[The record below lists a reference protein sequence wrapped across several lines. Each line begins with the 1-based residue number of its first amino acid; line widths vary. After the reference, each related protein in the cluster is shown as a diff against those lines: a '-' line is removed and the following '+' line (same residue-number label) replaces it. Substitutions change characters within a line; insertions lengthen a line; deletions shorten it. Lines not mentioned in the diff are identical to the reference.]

1 MTPDPRP
8 KALLA
13 MESPQLAAD
22 LFGTRARRDL
32 DRIVAVHESVLT
44 PDLPAVPVSTAD
56 TEILL
61 TGWGAPRLDEAVLA
75 NWPRLR
81 AVVHAAGSV
90 KRLVTPAVWDRG
102 IRVSS
107 AAGANAVPVAEY
119 TLATILLSA
128 SDVLRSA
135 HDFQRTHDMLAARPR
150 GDVGAFGIT
159 VGVIGASRIGRRVLE
174 LLQPFDI
181 ECLLVDPSLSAV
193 AAAELGAELVS
204 LPELLARSQVVTIHA
219 PALPET
225 YRMIGR
231 DELALMADGSTL
243 INTARGS
250 LVDTE
255 ALVDELRADRLRAV
269 LDVTDPEPLPAG
281 HPLFSLP
288 GATLTPHIA
297 GSIGNELRRIG
308 HHVVAEVQRF
318 VRSGELADE
327 VTSPDLAR
335 IA

>member
-1 MTPDPRP
+1 VSGGSRP
-8 KALLA
+8 KALFA
-13 MESPQLAAD
+13 MESAELVSE
-22 LFGTRARRDL
+22 LFGARSRTDLERLVDL
-32 DRIVAVHESVLT
+32 DDIVLT
-44 PDLPAVPVSTAD
+44 PDLLGVPASTSG
-56 TEILL
+56 TEILI
-61 TGWGAPRLDEAVLA
+61 TGWGAPTLDERTLA
-75 NWPRLR
+75 RWPHLR

-90 KRLVTPAVWDRG
+90 KRLVTPAVWERG

-128 SDVLRSA
+128 GDVLRSA
-135 HDFQRTHDMLAARPR
+135 RDYARTHDMAASRPR
-150 GDVGAFGIT
+150 GGVGAFGIT

-174 LLQPFDI
+174 LLRPFDVG
-181 ECLLVDPSLSAV
+181 CLVVDPSLDPAD
-193 AAAELGAELVS
+193 AAALGAELVT
-204 LPELLARSQVVTIHA
+204 LPELLTRSQVVTIHA

-231 DELALMADGSTL
+231 DELALMADGATL

-250 LVDTE
+250 LVDTD
-255 ALVDELRADRLRAV
+255 ALVRELRADRLRAV

-281 HPLFSLP
+281 HPLFSLA

-297 GSIGNELRRIG
+297 GSIGNELRRLG
-308 HHVVAEVQRF
+308 RHVVAEVERF
-318 VRSGELADE
+318 VLTGEFADE

>member
-1 MTPDPRP
+1 MSALARP
-8 KALLA
+8 KALFA
-13 MESPQLAAD
+13 MESPQLASD
-22 LFGTRARRDL
+22 LFGAAARADL
-32 DRIVAVHESVLT
+32 ERFVRLDDLVLT
-44 PDLPAVPVSTAD
+44 PDLPSVPPSTAD
-56 TEILL
+56 TEILI
-61 TGWGAPRLDEAVLA
+61 TGWGAPALDGPTLA
-75 NWPRLR
+75 HWPRLR

-90 KRLVTPAVWDRG
+90 KRLVTPAVWERG

-128 SDVLRSA
+128 GDVLRSA
-135 HDFQRTHDMLAARPR
+135 RDFTRTHDMIAARPR
-150 GDVGAFGIT
+150 GGVGAFGIT
-159 VGVIGASRIGRRVLE
+159 VGVVGASRIGRRVIE

-181 ECLLVDPSLSAV
+181 RCVVFDPSLDAERASA
-193 AAAELGAELVS
+193 LGAELVS
-204 LPELLARSQVVTIHA
+204 LPELLTRSQVVTIHA

-225 YRMIGR
+225 FRMIGR
-231 DELALMADGSTL
+231 DELALMADGATL

-250 LVDTE
+250 LVDTD
-255 ALVDELRADRLRAV
+255 ALVAELATDRLRAV
-269 LDVTDPEPLPAG
+269 LDVTDPEPLPPG

-297 GSIGNELRRIG
+297 GSIGNELRRLG
-308 HHVVAEVQRF
+308 HHVVAEVERF
-318 VRSGELADE
+318 VRTGDLADE

>member
-1 MTPDPRP
+1 MTRP
-8 KALLA
+8 PALLA
-13 MESPQLAAD
+13 MESPQLAVD
-22 LFGTRARRDL
+22 LFGARARQDL
-32 DRIVAVHESVLT
+32 DRIVDLHGEVLT
-44 PDLPAVPVSTAD
+44 PRAAALPASTAD
-56 TEILL
+56 IEILI
-61 TGWGAPRLDEAVLA
+61 TGWGAPRLDEATLA
-75 NWPRLR
+75 HWPRLR

-90 KRLVTPAVWDRG
+90 KRLVTPAVWERG

-119 TLATILLSA
+119 TLAAILLSA
-128 SDVLRSA
+128 NDALRSA
-135 HDFQRTHDMLAARPR
+135 RDFSLAQDMVAARPR

-174 LLQPFDI
+174 LLRHFDVD
-181 ECLLVDPSLSAV
+181 CLLFDPSLTDAE
-193 AAAELGAELVS
+193 AAALGAQLVS
-204 LPELLARSQVVTIHA
+204 LPELLARSRVVTIHA

-231 DELALMADGSTL
+231 AELALMSDGATL

-250 LVDTE
+250 LVDTD

-269 LDVTDPEPLPAG
+269 LDVSDPEPLPHG

-308 HHVVAEVQRF
+308 HHVVAEVERF
-318 VRSGELADE
+318 VRLGALADE

>member
-1 MTPDPRP
+1 MIPASRP

-13 MESPQLAAD
+13 MESAQLAAD
-22 LFGTRARRDL
+22 LFGSRARRDL
-32 DRIVAVHESVLT
+32 DSVVAVHDSVLT
-44 PDLPAVPVSTAD
+44 PDVASIPESTGE
-56 TEILL
+56 TEILI
-61 TGWGAPRLDEAVLA
+61 TGWGAPRLDGAALDH
-75 NWPRLR
+75 WPRLR

-107 AAGANAVPVAEY
+107 AASANALPVAEY

-128 SDVLRSA
+128 GDVLRA
-135 HDFQRTHDMLAARPR
+135 ARDFARTHDMVAARPR

-193 AAAELGAELVS
+193 EAAGLGAELVS
-204 LPELLARSQVVTIHA
+204 LPELLTRSQVVTIHA

-231 DELALMADGSTL
+231 DELALMADGATL

-250 LVDTE
+250 LVDTD
-255 ALVDELRADRLRAV
+255 ALVGELRTDRLRAV
-269 LDVTDPEPLPAG
+269 LDVTDPEPLPPE

-318 VRSGELADE
+318 VSTGELADE

>member
-1 MTPDPRP
+1 MTRP
-8 KALLA
+8 PTLLA
-13 MESPQLAAD
+13 MESPQLAGD
-22 LFGTRARRDL
+22 LFDARARRDL
-32 DRIVAVHESVLT
+32 DRIVAVHAEVLT
-44 PDLPAVPVSTAD
+44 PELSAIPASTED
-56 TEILL
+56 VEILI
-61 TGWGAPRLDEAVLA
+61 TGWGAPRLDEATLA
-75 NWPRLR
+75 HWPRLR

-90 KRLVTPAVWDRG
+90 KRLVTPAVWERG

-119 TLATILLSA
+119 TLAAILLSA
-128 SDVLRSA
+128 SDALRSA
-135 HDFQRTHDMLAARPR
+135 HDFSRTQDMLAARPR

-159 VGVIGASRIGRRVLE
+159 VGVIGASRIGRRVVE
-174 LLQPFDI
+174 LLRPFDVD
-181 ECLLVDPSLSAV
+181 CLMFDPSLTAEE
-193 AAAELGAELVS
+193 AAALGVERVS
-204 LPELLARSQVVTIHA
+204 LPELLTRSRVVSIHA

-225 YRMIGR
+225 HRMIGR
-231 DELALMADGSTL
+231 TELALMADGATL

-250 LVDTE
+250 LVDTD

-297 GSIGNELRRIG
+297 GSMGNELRRIG

-318 VRSGELADE
+318 VHDGALADE
-327 VTSPDLAR
+327 VTSPDLVR

>member
-1 MTPDPRP
+1 MTRP
-8 KALLA
+8 PALFA
-13 MESPQLAAD
+13 MESPQLVAE

-32 DRIVAVHESVLT
+32 DRIVCVHETVLT
-44 PDLPAVPVSTAD
+44 PGAPAIPATTAD
-56 TEILL
+56 TEILV
-61 TGWGAPRLDEAVLA
+61 TGWGAPTLDEATLA
-75 NWPRLR
+75 HWPRLR

-90 KRLVTPAVWDRG
+90 KRLVTPAVWERG

-128 SDVLRSA
+128 NDVLRSA
-135 HDFQRTHDMLAARPR
+135 HDFGQTHDMIAARPR

-174 LLQPFDI
+174 LLRPFDI
-181 ECLLVDPSLSAV
+181 ECLVVDPSLTALE
-193 AAAELGAELVS
+193 AAELGAELVE
-204 LPELLARSQVVTIHA
+204 LPELLSRSQVVTIHA

-231 DELALMADGSTL
+231 EQLALMADGATV

-250 LVDTE
+250 LIDTD
-255 ALVDELRADRLRAV
+255 ALVEELRADRLRAV

-281 HPLFSLP
+281 HALFSLP

-297 GSIGNELRRIG
+297 GSIGNELRRLG
-308 HHVVAEVQRF
+308 HHVVAEVERF
-318 VRSGELADE
+318 VTTGELADE

>member
-1 MTPDPRP
+1 MTRP
-8 KALLA
+8 PALLA
-13 MESPQLAAD
+13 MESAQLASD
-22 LFGTRARRDL
+22 VFGTRARREL
-32 DRIVAVHESVLT
+32 DRVVAVYETVLT
-44 PDLPAVPVSTAD
+44 PSAPAVPTATRD
-56 TEILL
+56 TEILI
-61 TGWGAPRLDEAVLA
+61 TGWGAPRLDEATLSH
-75 NWPRLR
+75 WPRLR

-90 KRLVTPAVWDRG
+90 KRLVTPAVWERG

-128 SDVLRSA
+128 NDVLRSA
-135 HDFQRTHDMLAARPR
+135 RDFGRTHDMVGARPR

-159 VGVIGASRIGRRVLE
+159 VGVVGASRIGRRVIE
-174 LLQPFDI
+174 LLRPFDI
-181 ECLLVDPSLSAV
+181 DCLLFDPSLSAV
-193 AAAELGAELVS
+193 EAAELGAELVS
-204 LPELLARSQVVTIHA
+204 LPELLRRSQVVTIHA

-231 DELALMADGSTL
+231 DELALMADGATL

-318 VRSGELADE
+318 VRTGELSDE

>member
-1 MTPDPRP
+1 MTRP
-8 KALLA
+8 PALLA
-13 MESPQLAAD
+13 MESAELASD
-22 LFGTRARRDL
+22 LFGARARRDL
-32 DRIVAVHESVLT
+32 DRVVAVHESVLT
-44 PDLPAVPVSTAD
+44 PDISDVPTSTAD
-56 TEILL
+56 TEILI
-61 TGWGAPRLDEAVLA
+61 TGWGAPTLDARTLA

-90 KRLVTPAVWDRG
+90 KRLVTPAVWERG

-128 SDVLRSA
+128 NDVLRSA
-135 HDFQRTHDMLAARPR
+135 HDFERTHDMVAARPR
-150 GDVGAFGIT
+150 GSVGAFGIT

-181 ECLLVDPSLSAV
+181 ECLLVDPSLSSV
-193 AAAELGAELVS
+193 DAAALGAELVT
-204 LPELLARSQVVTIHA
+204 LPELLTRSQVVTIHA

-231 DELALMADGSTL
+231 DELALMADGATL

-250 LVDTE
+250 LVDTD
-255 ALVDELRADRLRAV
+255 ALVEELRADRLRAV

-308 HHVVAEVQRF
+308 HHVVSEVERF
-318 VRSGELADE
+318 VRTGELADE